1 MVTDPN
7 GEQPLSA
14 MVSMV
19 TKVPPPPRVPACG
32 GVSPALPHTHPPST
46 VCVSPPQGC
55 PGEVTCLDEARHGFE
70 TGDFV
75 TFREV
80 EGMEELN
87 RCGPMQ
93 IRVLGAPG
101 TRGHW
106 GGAGGAWEGPARD
119 EGFSLL

>member
-1 MVTDPN
+1 MW
-7 GEQPLSA
+7 
-14 MVSMV
+14 
-19 TKVPPPPRVPACG
+19 G
-32 GVSPALPHTHPPST
+32 GVPCPPSPPPST

-93 IRVLGAPG
+93 IRVLGARG
-101 TRGHW
+101 TGGHR
-106 GGAGGAWEGPARD
+106 GGAWEGPGRD